1 MIINTENIQE
11 LLKSDYPST
20 QIGVETGL
28 SISGINNYRT
38 GKSKLENI
46 TLKYIE
52 GLQQFYN
59 DHHGETNHK
68 KVNIKGIR
76 KAVGV
81 FNDWQGATRV
91 YFDPSDT
98 SVWTKVY
105 ASPGEWDRYEDSK
118 IIQIAQKATNR
129 IDERDNTITMRQIR
143 EAVAALP
150 NGSQD

>member
-1 MIINTENIQE
+1 MIINTENVQS

-20 QIGVETGL
+20 QIGTETGL

-38 GKSKLENI
+38 GKSKFENI
-46 TLKYIE
+46 TLKYLQ
-52 GLQQFYN
+52 GLQGFHDN
-59 DHHGETNHK
+59 HHGDTNQK

-81 FNDWQGATRV
+81 FNKWQGAARV

-105 ASPGEWDRYEDSK
+105 AGSNEWDKYKDPN
-118 IIQIAQKATNR
+118 IVQIAQKATNR
-129 IDERDNTITMRQIR
+129 MDERDNKITMREIR
-143 EAVAALP
+143 ELVDGVEK
-150 NGSQD
+150 ND

>member
-20 QIGVETGL
+20 QIGTETKL
-28 SISGINNYRT
+28 NISGINNYRT

-76 KAVGV
+76 KAVGI
-81 FNDWQGATRV
+81 FNDWQGAARV

-98 SVWTKVY
+98 SVWTKTY
-105 ASPGEWDRYEDSK
+105 TDPGEWDRYEDSK

-129 IDERDNTITMRQIR
+129 INERDNTITMRQIR